1 MMSLTTDLELNDD
14 VETSKTYQISDDK
27 IQGILDGGEAVKQA
41 VYKVLNT
48 EKYEYPIY
56 SFNYGI
62 ELEDLVGQDPVYVK
76 IELKR
81 RISECLL
88 SDDRILSVDNFAF
101 NVTGDQLSCSFDVIS
116 IFGSIPITREVN
128 I

>member
-1 MMSLTTDLELNDD
+1 MMSLTTDLELTDD
-14 VETSKTYQISDDK
+14 IETSKTYQISDDK

-56 SFNYGI
+56 SFNYGV

-88 SDDRILSVDNFAF
+88 MDERITGVENFSF
-101 NVTGDQLSCSFDVIS
+101 ISSGSRLQCNFDVIS

-128 I
+128 L